1 MARAALPWNVGSTP
15 AGDRYAGATRIA
27 KDPGGSMT
35 FLLVA
40 CALFA
45 RRSKFRLQLAARLP
59 ASYHLRLWPL
69 AVALCSLLVA
79 PQSLSGA
86 APSQASSSRTV
97 KNEAIKAIPLAKLDP
112 QDRAEV
118 SAIVKNTSIFRRM
131 PVQVTECDP
140 HLYLFLVQH
149 PEVIVD
155 IWQVMGISKVTLERT
170 GENSFAANDG
180 SGTTGSV
187 KICYASQDTHVI
199 IAEGSYIGPLS
210 DRPLKAKCV
219 MLLKSGYMQE
229 TNRRWYVTS
238 RLDAFIQME
247 NVGVEILAKTFQ
259 PLINKSADYNF
270 AETAGFVSHVSK
282 TAEAN
287 PAGMTRLARKL
298 VDVDDTTR
306 ERFVELSTQVAQR
319 AAERKTS
326 SQVVKARTPN
336 LRTTSQVRNKPAG

>member
-1 MARAALPWNVGSTP
+1 
-15 AGDRYAGATRIA
+15 
-27 KDPGGSMT
+27 MT

-40 CALFA
+40 CALLA
-45 RRSKFRLQLAARLP
+45 GRWKFGQQLAILR
-59 ASYHLRLWPL
+59 RLWPTAVVLL
-69 AVALCSLLVA
+69 ALLLT
-79 PQSLSGA
+79 PQTLRGA
-86 APSQASSSRTV
+86 NPSQASSSRTAR
-97 KNEAIKAIPLAKLDP
+97 NDAIKAIPMAKLAP
-112 QDRAEV
+112 AERAEV
-118 SAIVKNTSIFRRM
+118 SAVLKNTSIFRRM

-149 PEVIVD
+149 PEVIVN

-170 GENSFAANDG
+170 GENTFVANDG
-180 SGTTGSV
+180 SGTTGTV

-287 PAGMTRLARKL
+287 PAGMTRLANKL
-298 VDVDDTTR
+298 DDIDDTTR
-306 ERFVELSTQVAQR
+306 DRLIELSTQVAKR
-319 AAERKTS
+319 AAERKTQSQVAKAKTSGMRTS
-326 SQVVKARTPN
+326 SQVR
-336 LRTTSQVRNKPAG
+336 KPAG